1 MTLRDIGTWFTDLW
15 RSILDGFQVALTQ
28 GFWDWPLWI
37 SIPAVIGVPWAVLAL
52 IGAGLKE
59 LREGAPEPLGWTIGF
74 GVLSALSALVTF
86 DLFVTE
92 TIFQDGDKATGWLR
106 VGYPI
111 MTTFFGLYF
120 LISIGKRRRR

>member
-1 MTLRDIGTWFTDLW
+1 MTLRDIGTWFTELW

-37 SIPAVIGVPWAVLAL
+37 SIPAVIIIPWAVLAL
-52 IGAGLKE
+52 IRAGQTE
-59 LREGAPEPLGWTIGF
+59 LREGQLEPLSLTVGF
-74 GVLSALSALVTF
+74 GVATALCALVTF

-92 TIFQDGDKATGWLR
+92 TIFQNGNKATAWLR
-106 VGYPI
+106 IGYPI

-120 LISIGKRRRR
+120 LISIGKRRRH